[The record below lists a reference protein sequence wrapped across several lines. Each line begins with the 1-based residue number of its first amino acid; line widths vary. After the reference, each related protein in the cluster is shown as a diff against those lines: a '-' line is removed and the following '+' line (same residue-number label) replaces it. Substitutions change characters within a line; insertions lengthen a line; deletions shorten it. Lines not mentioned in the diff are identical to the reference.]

1 MAHDGTY
8 CCPSCGS
15 EEAVAKAVAWDA
27 RAEIPPKVAAEL
39 DRLHQVEIAVNA
51 LISASPHP
59 GNEETV
65 VVTVPLEML
74 QRLAKA
80 AGRGLPN

>member
-15 EEAVAKAVAWDA
+15 DEAVAKSVAWDA
-27 RAEIPPKVAAEL
+27 RAEIPPKVATVL
-39 DRLHQVEIAVNA
+39 DRLHQVEIAANV
-51 LISASPHP
+51 LIAASPHP

-74 QRLAKA
+74 KRLANA
-80 AGRGLPN
+80 SGRELPT